1 MEARKKRLVL
11 NKLPKEI
18 AEEVRLARRVEEN
31 IEELKKE
38 ILSID
43 KVDKSSDWNY
53 NEEDYRT
60 KMAPIRLADEL
71 PAGKKP
77 RRINDLK
84 SSGARKV
91 HERNMKNAAKFLE
104 MAVAPD
110 NGEKDRP
117 LFCGGFLFIDQL
129 KPNPANNPGGGK
141 DESNYARHF
150 RQMRVVL
157 QVAKS
162 TAGSAITTVL
172 DEMRDS
178 GHDWQFASEFALYD
192 PDELDK
198 LHGMFVTES
207 TEDTMRI
214 LYGIPKKQT
223 KNAQPNNRYN
233 RLTMKSRGRTRRKNR
248 TRLRIL
254 VNVI

>member
-43 KVDKSSDWNY
+43 KVDESSDWNY

-110 NGEKDRP
+110 NGEKD
-117 LFCGGFLFIDQL
+117 
-129 KPNPANNPGGGK
+129 
-141 DESNYARHF
+141 
-150 RQMRVVL
+150 
-157 QVAKS
+157 
-162 TAGSAITTVL
+162 
-172 DEMRDS
+172 
-178 GHDWQFASEFALYD
+178 
-192 PDELDK
+192 
-198 LHGMFVTES
+198 
-207 TEDTMRI
+207 
-214 LYGIPKKQT
+214 
-223 KNAQPNNRYN
+223 
-233 RLTMKSRGRTRRKNR
+233 
-248 TRLRIL
+248 
-254 VNVI
+254 